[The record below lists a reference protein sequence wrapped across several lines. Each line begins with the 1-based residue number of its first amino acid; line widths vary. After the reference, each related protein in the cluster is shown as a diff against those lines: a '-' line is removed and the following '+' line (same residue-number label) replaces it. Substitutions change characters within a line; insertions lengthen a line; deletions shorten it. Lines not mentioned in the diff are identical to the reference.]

1 MKIELDEKEINSF
14 PNDQELGEYVRNMLN
29 QHKKFYERNSVI
41 TQEPIKWTTTTT
53 DPTIE
58 WDPNSNKI

>member
-14 PNDQELGEYVRNMLN
+14 PNDQELGEYVRHRLN
-29 QHKKFYERNSVI
+29 QYKNYYESNSVI
-41 TQEPIKWTTTTT
+41 TQDSIKWTTTTT
-53 DPTIE
+53 DPIE

>member
-14 PNDQELGEYVRNMLN
+14 PNDQELGEYIRHRLN
-29 QHKKFYERNSVI
+29 QYKNYYESNSVI
-41 TQEPIKWTTTTT
+41 TQDSIKWTTTTT
-53 DPTIE
+53 DPIE

>member
-14 PNDQELGEYVRNMLN
+14 PNDQELGEYVRHRLN
-29 QHKKFYERNSVI
+29 QYKNYYESNSVI
-41 TQEPIKWTTTTT
+41 TQDFIKWTTTTT
-53 DPTIE
+53 DPIE